1 MNTREV
7 AEAFTALLREGKDAG
22 EAFWHEDVSSIEA
35 LGGEEG
41 MPRAI
46 HGIEAVRGKSAWW
59 YANHE
64 VHAFEVEG
72 PYVNDDQFALHMRID
87 MTVKA
92 SGQRMRMAETGLY
105 TVQDGKVVEERFFY

>member
-35 LGGEEG
+35 MGEQ
-41 MPRAI
+41 RAV
-46 HGIEAVRGKSAWW
+46 HGIEAVRAKSAWW
-59 YANHE
+59 VANHE
-64 VHAFEVEG
+64 LHGFEVEG

-87 MTVKA
+87 VTAKA
-92 SGQRMRMAETGLY
+92 TGERMRMAEVGLY

>member
-7 AEAFTALLREGKDAG
+7 ADAFTALLREGQDAG

-35 LGGEEG
+35 MGER
-41 MPRAI
+41 RAV

-59 YANHE
+59 VANHE
-64 VHAFEVEG
+64 VHSFEVEG

-92 SGQRMRMAETGLY
+92 TGQRMQMVEVGLY
-105 TVQDGKVVEERFFY
+105 TVQGGKVVQERFFS